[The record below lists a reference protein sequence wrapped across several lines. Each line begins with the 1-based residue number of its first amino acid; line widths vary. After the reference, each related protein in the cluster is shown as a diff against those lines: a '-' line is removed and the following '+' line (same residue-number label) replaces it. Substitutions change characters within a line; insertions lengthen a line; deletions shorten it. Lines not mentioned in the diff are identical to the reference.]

1 MTDPF
6 CRAFVVEVRR
16 RLHDD
21 YLWKID
27 KVLAR
32 LDEEGLWWRPH
43 EGANAI
49 GNLLLHL
56 AGNLRQWVIHGA
68 GGARDVRVR
77 DAEFA
82 ARDGHT
88 KAELRALVAT
98 TIEEALA
105 VVERL
110 PDEAWLE
117 PRTIQGYRETV
128 LSAVFHA
135 VEHFSG
141 HVGQILTLAKLRD
154 LAFPPIYG
162 ADGSGGP

>member
-1 MTDPF
+1 MSDPLR
-6 CRAFVVEVRR
+6 RAFAVEVRR
-16 RLHDD
+16 RLRDD

-32 LDEEGLWWRPH
+32 LDEEALWWRPH

-68 GGARDVRVR
+68 GGAPDVRVR
-77 DAEFA
+77 DSEFA
-82 ARDGHT
+82 ACGGCS
-88 KAELRALVAT
+88 KPELRALVAE
-98 TIEEALA
+98 TIEEAIA

-110 PDEAWLE
+110 PDERWLE
-117 PRTIQGYRETV
+117 PRTIQGYAETV
-128 LSAVFHA
+128 FSAVFHA

-141 HVGQILTLAKLRD
+141 HVGQILYIAKLRD
-154 LAFPPIYG
+154 LAFPPVY
-162 ADGSGGP
+162 APDGRGGP